1 MLKFSTVS
9 NMKFL
14 VIAAALV
21 ATAAGSDWK
30 WQQYKEA
37 LEHVAA
43 AEQGAASRWTLPAVG
58 FSGFGC
64 PVQYSSTT
72 PTSVHQLRPSD
83 IDVVAALGDSITA
96 ANGALASNVLEVLTE
111 YRGASWSIGGDGSL
125 ESTVTLAN
133 IIKKFNPNV
142 KGFSMGTG
150 DVFSIGS
157 KFNVAYPGKEAI
169 DMPGQADDLITRLQ
183 NSADVDYEN
192 DWKVITLF
200 IGGNDLCAYCD
211 DKNLRSPANYQG
223 YIRQA
228 LDKLHA
234 QVPRAYVN
242 LVNMLDIAE
251 LNKGQLTF
259 TCRLLSAFLCN
270 CVTYAD
276 NTALNEIRDVN
287 QQYQNSLIELV
298 GSGRYDTRDDFTVVL
313 QPFFENTPIPLS
325 SSGTGEADLSYFA
338 PDCFHFSGKAHAEA
352 AEALWMN
359 MLEGEGQKSKSWRLG
374 RDVSCPSSTHPYLR
388 TRLN

>member
-1 MLKFSTVS
+1 
-9 NMKFL
+9 MKFL
-14 VIAAALV
+14 VIAAALL
-21 ATAAGSDWK
+21 ATATGSDWK
-30 WQQYKEA
+30 WKQYKDA
-37 LEHVAA
+37 IEHVAA
-43 AEQGAASRWTLPAVG
+43 AQDGASSRWTLPAVG
-58 FSGFGC
+58 FSNFGC
-64 PVQYSSTT
+64 QVQYSATR

-83 IDVVAALGDSITA
+83 INVVAALGDSITA

-111 YRGASWSIGGDGSL
+111 YRGASWSIGGDGTL

-142 KGFSMGTG
+142 KGFSTGTG
-150 DVFSIGS
+150 DVYSFGS
-157 KFNVAYPGKEAI
+157 RFNIAYPGKEAI
-169 DMPGQADDLITRLQ
+169 DMPGQADDLISRMR
-183 NSADVDYEN
+183 NSAEVDFEN

-211 DKNLRSPANYQG
+211 DKNLRSAANYAG
-223 YIRQA
+223 FIREA

-242 LVNMLDIAE
+242 LVSMLDIAE

-276 NTALNEIRDVN
+276 NNALAEIRDVN
-287 QQYQNSLIELV
+287 AQYQDALRELV

-325 SSGTGEADLSYFA
+325 SSGNGEADLTYFS

-359 MLEGEGQKSKSWRLG
+359 MLEGEGQKSTSWRLG
-374 RDVSCPSSTHPYLR
+374 RDVSCPSSTNPYLR